1 MIESQTA
8 PAAAKKPRR
17 QVAKSTARPAEPK
30 VKTAI
35 VISADSMKRLGI
47 QAVMTG
53 KTQSELIEELIQ
65 ANMRRFV
72 VQDRFRDSSA
82 QVDSADWA
90 TQEVSSA
97 A

>member
-1 MIESQTA
+1 MIETQTA
-8 PAAAKKPRR
+8 PAVARKPRR
-17 QVAKSTARPAEPK
+17 QVAKSTARQVEPK

-53 KTQSELIEELIQ
+53 QTQSQLIEQLIQ
-65 ANMRRFV
+65 ENMRRFV

-82 QVDSADWA
+82 QVDSDDRAMVS
-90 TQEVSSA
+90 VSSVA
-97 A
+97 

>member
-1 MIESQTA
+1 MMTESPA
-8 PAAAKKPRR
+8 PAVAKKPRR
-17 QVAKSTARPAEPK
+17 QAAKSTARPVEPK

-82 QVDSADWA
+82 QGESAGWA
-90 TQEVSSA
+90 TEEVSSA